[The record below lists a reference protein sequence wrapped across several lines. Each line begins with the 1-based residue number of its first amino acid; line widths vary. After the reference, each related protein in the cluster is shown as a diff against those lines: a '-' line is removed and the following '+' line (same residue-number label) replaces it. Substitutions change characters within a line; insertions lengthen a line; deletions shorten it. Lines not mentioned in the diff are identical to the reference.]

1 MEEVERRWVE
11 METRM
16 AFQEQALT
24 ELNEA
29 LVMLR
34 ADHERQARLLD
45 RAIADL
51 SQLRGLL
58 YADPT
63 AEPPPPHY

>member
-1 MEEVERRWVE
+1 
-11 METRM
+11 M

-34 ADHERQARLLD
+34 ADHERQARLLE
-45 RAIADL
+45 RAIAEL